1 MPKPSNLERLLYV
14 FKGTSTMSM
23 DLALE
28 AWVAGVIEWSKLK
41 YMVTSGERWHP
52 GRKLK
57 LLFAGY
63 NGTRNTGSDVRV
75 EEMIRQLR
83 HVIGAN
89 RCEMSVL
96 SQDFKLTEGYFKG
109 SRQVLLPQIFP
120 PMLAREIPQFDG
132 VVACEGSMF
141 KSKFAN
147 ALTTMMTG
155 SLGIAG
161 AQNKL
166 SIAYG
171 SEAGYMD
178 SHLAKLVARYCQ
190 NSLIITRNIESQEV
204 LGNLGV
210 STQLGADTA
219 WTFEPLPPSY
229 GESEL
234 RRNGWDGVTPVL
246 VVCPVNPFFWPV
258 RASVAKFI
266 KHKLTGAHANSHYR
280 SVYFHEEGPE
290 VDRKFE
296 TYLTAIA
303 NTVKRFQQEK
313 KVFFV
318 LAATEQL
325 DTEACQKIN
334 AKLGG
339 GVPIFSSA
347 NYDMY
352 QLVSILRSCHLMVAS
367 RFHGIVT
374 CMEAGVAS
382 AGVTIDERIRNLMR
396 ERDQQDLMLEAD
408 EPDLEEKLVAIM
420 RKLQQDQEAIR
431 DGIFRTVTRN
441 LKVMAKMGIYFEE
454 ELQRRYPEFPI
465 RQGVRSW
472 EEYLPPLSTNL
483 RKLLEA
489 YD

>member
-1 MPKPSNLERLLYV
+1 
-14 FKGTSTMSM
+14 MSM
-23 DLALE
+23 DIALE
-28 AWVAGVIEWSKLK
+28 VWVAGIIEWSKFK
-41 YMVTSGERWHP
+41 WMMGSGQRWQP
-52 GRKLK
+52 GEKLK

-75 EEMIRQLR
+75 EEMIRQIR
-83 HVIGAN
+83 HVIGEDK
-89 RCEMSVL
+89 CETSVMS
-96 SQDFKLTEGYFKG
+96 QNFKLTEGYFKG
-109 SRQVLLPQIFP
+109 SQQVLLPQIFP
-120 PMLAREIPQFDG
+120 PMLAHEVPQFDG
-132 VVACEGSMF
+132 VIACEGSMF

-161 AQNKL
+161 VQNKL

-171 SEAGYMD
+171 AEAGHMD
-178 SHLAKLVARYCQ
+178 SHVAKLVERYCQ
-190 NSLIITRNIESQEV
+190 NSLIITRNPESQDV
-204 LGNLGV
+204 LGKLGV
-210 STQLGADTA
+210 ATQLGADTA

-229 GESEL
+229 GEAEL
-234 RRNGWDGVTPVL
+234 RKQDWDGVTPVL

-258 RASVAKFI
+258 RASVVKFI
-266 KHKLTGAHANSHYR
+266 SNKLTGAHADSHYR

-296 TYLTAIA
+296 AYLTAIA
-303 NTVKRFQQEK
+303 NAVKRFQQEK

-325 DTEACQKIN
+325 DTEACQKIS

-339 GVPIFSSA
+339 NVPIFSSA
-347 NYDMY
+347 NYNMY
-352 QLVSILRSCHLMVAS
+352 EMVSILRSCQMMVAS

-382 AGVTIDERIRNLMR
+382 AGVTIDERIRNLMK
-396 ERDQQDLMLEAD
+396 ERGHMDLVLEAD
-408 EPDLEEKLVAIM
+408 EPDLEEKLVIVM
-420 RKLQQDQEAIR
+420 RKLDQNQEAIR
-431 DGIFRTVTRN
+431 DSIYRTVTRN

-465 RQGVRSW
+465 RQGVQGW
-472 EEYLPPLSTNL
+472 ENYLPPLSRNL
-483 RKLLEA
+483 RKLLEV
-489 YD
+489 YG